1 MVQINWTVRA
11 QEDIKSIAHYISQDS
26 IYYAEKQI
34 ERFYSS
40 VEVLYEHP
48 LVGKSIIE
56 YNMPQ
61 LRQILSGKYRII
73 YFVVNEERIDIITV
87 HHSARILNLESLF

>member
-73 YFVVNEERIDIITV
+73 YFVVNEERIDIITI

>member
-48 LVGKSIIE
+48 LVGKPIIE

-73 YFVVNEERIDIITV
+73 YFVVNEERIDIITI